1 VARAVLVTGGLGFI
15 GAQVVRELLASGA
28 PVLVI
33 DRQQDSNSAD
43 EVLSAEQ
50 RALVHVVG
58 TRIPGIRTLTR
69 LLREWSVETVIH
81 LASPLATVTEAR
93 PRLSV
98 DEMITPQLA
107 ILEACRL
114 AKVRRLVWASSVGVF
129 GRVHEYSRVP
139 IGNDAP
145 HYPLTSYGAAKS
157 FLERLATHYTI
168 RHRLDTLGLRFPLVY
183 GPARQRG
190 GGQFTTELI
199 EGAALGR
206 RCVLQSADERYNWMY
221 VADAARSVLLAVEA
235 APTSARALTV
245 CGEVASTREVAEMLG
260 EWFPDAEVVAL
271 AGTTD
276 LVADFDPAP
285 AFAQLGYRPARTLR
299 EGVLATANAARQ
311 RAGLPLVA

>member
-1 VARAVLVTGGLGFI
+1 MARAVLVTGGLGFI

>member
-1 VARAVLVTGGLGFI
+1 MLVTGGLGFI